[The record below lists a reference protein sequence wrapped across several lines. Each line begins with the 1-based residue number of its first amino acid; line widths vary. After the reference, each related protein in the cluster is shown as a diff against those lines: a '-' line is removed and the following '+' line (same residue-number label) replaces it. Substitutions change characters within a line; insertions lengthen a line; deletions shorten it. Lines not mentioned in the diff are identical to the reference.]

1 MTLNT
6 LPPPPLPPTP
16 IIDNFFIRINLPG
29 VEFTPKTT
37 YRKFPPDRRPR
48 DLRPTFNFTD
58 VKYIYRFF
66 FFFFKLISHQVIEL
80 RLSFTLIH
88 LKPVLLNFSIPPFP
102 S

>member
-6 LPPPPLPPTP
+6 LPPPPHPNNWQLFHPDKFTGG
-16 IIDNFFIRINLPG
+16 RIY
-29 VEFTPKTT
+29 PKNYIPEISPWPETQRPET
-37 YRKFPPDRRPR
+37 HFQLYRCK
-48 DLRPTFNFTD
+48 
-58 VKYIYRFF
+58 IYLRFF